1 MMNMNIGSDI
11 VTVSFKDVKFDE
23 LLENLVKAAQ
33 LKNYRITKIV
43 SVDNIKERKNLVK
56 DLKIGFKH
64 YKIVEIC
71 NLFKCNDLISSDL
84 RAGVFMPVRFAVYQ
98 KAGAETVDVS
108 YLKPTAFARLFASER
123 MAKVAGQLERDMKDV
138 VSAAEF

>member
-1 MMNMNIGSDI
+1 MGIEINSDI
-11 VTVSFKDVKFDE
+11 VTVSFPDIEFSE
-23 LLENLVKAAQ
+23 LLDNLVKETQ

-43 SVDNIKERKNLVK
+43 NVDNIGMRENLVK

-71 NLFKCNDLISSDL
+71 NLFNCNDLISADL

-98 KAGAETVDVS
+98 ASAKEPVRVS
-108 YLKPTAFARLFASER
+108 YLKPTAFASLFGSKKIDE
-123 MAKVAGQLERDMKDV
+123 VAALLESDMKAIIEEAD
-138 VSAAEF
+138 F

>member
-1 MMNMNIGSDI
+1 MMNLKVASDI

-56 DLKIGFKH
+56 DLRIGFKH

-98 KAGAETVDVS
+98 KAGGKTVDVS
-108 YLKPTAFARLFASER
+108 YLKPTAFARLFGSER